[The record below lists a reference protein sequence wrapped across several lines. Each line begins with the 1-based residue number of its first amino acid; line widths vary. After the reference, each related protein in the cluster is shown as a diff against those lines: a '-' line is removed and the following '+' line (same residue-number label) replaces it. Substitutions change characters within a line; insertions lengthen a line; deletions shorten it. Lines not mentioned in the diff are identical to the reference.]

1 MRKILGYFFIP
12 SEENYHRAKLLH
24 NDSLS
29 FYLLFAIILVFIVK
43 LSPLSNILGYATDI
57 TAQKLYQLTNEKRV
71 QNNLPLFIYNEQ
83 LSKAAEQKANDMF
96 EKNYWS
102 HYSPSG
108 TPPWKFLDSQEY
120 KYEYAGENLAKN
132 FLFSDNVM
140 DAWMASPTHKENIL
154 RKEFTEVGF
163 ARVDGLLDG
172 QQTTLVVQFFGKPAD
187 TNLLTLNQNKAETL
201 GENIGSPIIQ
211 KTISKGKKII
221 DFSKISF
228 NITVFLIL
236 FICVALISDLY
247 IASRLRLIRIHGK
260 NLAHLIFLIT
270 MLTGLYFVL
279 SKGVIL

>member
-1 MRKILGYFFIP
+1 VRKILRYFFIP

-24 NDSLS
+24 SDSLS

-57 TAQKLYQLTNEKRV
+57 TTQKLYQLTNEKRL
-71 QNNLPLFIYNEQ
+71 QNNLPLLIYNEQ

-96 EKNYWS
+96 DKNYWS

-108 TPPWKFLDSQEY
+108 TSPWKFLDSQEY

-132 FLFSDNVM
+132 FLFSNNVL
-140 DAWMASPTHKENIL
+140 DAWMASSTHKENIL

-172 QQTTLVVQFFGKPAD
+172 QQTTLVVQFFGKPAVR
-187 TNLLTLNQNKAETL
+187 NLLTL
-201 GENIGSPIIQ
+201 GENTIAPLPQ
-211 KTISKGKKII
+211 KTISKAKKII

-236 FICVALISDLY
+236 FISIALISDLY
-247 IASRLRLIRIHGK
+247 IASKLRLIRIHGK

-270 MLTGLYFVL
+270 MLTGLYFFL